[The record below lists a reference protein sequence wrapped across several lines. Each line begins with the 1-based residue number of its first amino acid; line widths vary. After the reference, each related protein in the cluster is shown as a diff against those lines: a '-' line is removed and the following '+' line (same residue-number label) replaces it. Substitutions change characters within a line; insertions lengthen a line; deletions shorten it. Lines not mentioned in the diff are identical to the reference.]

1 MVEVSDRSRRA
12 SSPGRSQSRSKRT
25 NVPRGAGFFAD
36 LKDLAQRYNKRTSA
50 QHKRLVL
57 IILFVGIA
65 LRTWMLLQPIA
76 AQEAFMW
83 VHYGMRSA
91 LEIISDMSHPE
102 NQVLHTLLAKWS
114 MGIFGS
120 DLIALRLPAFLASI
134 ASMPLFYLFVRSM
147 FNRYIAL
154 IALAMVAG
162 SGGLI
167 EYGALANGQAIVWF
181 FMTMALVFGRHFT
194 QENDALSAVGM
205 GISLALGMWASPY
218 GLYPAFMVLLWSLF
232 HLLLNHSDSLPARM
246 QVWSAG
252 FGSFLVLALVL
263 YAPIINNHGLD
274 QLFLH
279 DTSPDQSWKRFKL
292 VQTEGIMDLWFYIV
306 DMGSRWFSILGL
318 IGLVAAAAIS
328 QKYRV
333 LAIAML
339 VSAAVP
345 VLLVRYVPE
354 PEVWLYT
361 LYIFHLS
368 SAIALFYLL
377 KLAQE
382 KVFPKL
388 GKRTRVSVAAL
399 SILVLTAV
407 PAMRFLLTSD
417 RVMRFPEAAPLAM
430 YLNGAMEGED
440 RVYADLPWKEPLLF
454 HMMCYGKS
462 KGVAQGVG
470 PLGSHIFVV
479 IDPGEEQTMESVL
492 AQQGL
497 PIDRIIAPE
506 LMFEEER
513 VKVLVGKLGPE
524 SE

>member
-65 LRTWMLLQPIA
+65 LRTWMLLQPIT

-83 VHYGMRSA
+83 VHYGMRPA

-232 HLLLNHSDSLPARM
+232 HLLLN
-246 QVWSAG
+246 
-252 FGSFLVLALVL
+252 
-263 YAPIINNHGLD
+263 APIINNHGLD